1 MVKDDRWQSIFTWAE
16 QPHKR
21 ICLGISFRLP
31 QYLDSC
37 LICYE
42 VFPLKELPVKIII
55 HRPEIIIRTI
65 YDSIGK
71 CCPVKI
77 HSKQMPILLLFRYSY
92 YTIKSIEK
100 EAEMPVFSRLHYVL
114 NALGC
119 SISRPDISQS
129 NCCHVSWRTS
139 WLERSQRKLPFTS
152 MRLYRSTKPSFSH
165 RSTFTQS
172 QYKARRQLLY
182 RLAWKLRKY
191 LDCFGKKQWIR
202 FVWNAQIHVS
212 NH

>member
-1 MVKDDRWQSIFTWAE
+1 MIPSWKIKIVLSALWQGK
-16 QPHKR
+16 QN
-21 ICLGISFRLP
+21 LP
-31 QYLDSC
+31 
-37 LICYE
+37 IAGR
-42 VFPLKELPVKIII
+42 K
-55 HRPEIIIRTI
+55 HT
-65 YDSIGK
+65 G
-71 CCPVKI
+71 
-77 HSKQMPILLLFRYSY
+77 HG
-92 YTIKSIEK
+92 KSIKK
-100 EAEMPVFSRLHYVL
+100 EAEMQVFSRLHGVL

-139 WLERSQRKLPFTS
+139 WLERGQRNLPFTS

-165 RSTFTQS
+165 RSLFTQS